1 MKIITTRITIERF
14 TERIAYSSAPM
25 IREEGSDATE
35 GSPGRLSVAE
45 LAAAENLPANTK
57 NEEKKTEGDIK

>member
-1 MKIITTRITIERF
+1 MKITTTRITIERF
-14 TERIAYSSAPM
+14 TERIAYNS
-25 IREEGSDATE
+25 REKRNDATE

-45 LAAAENLPANTK
+45 LAAAENLPADTK